1 MPKAMYPYGPMRLLF
16 SIVLF
21 ACATTLGAQIVNV
34 EKKRTPTDST
44 WVGSIQLS
52 FAGSK
57 TTKSTLSILSGG
69 TLQYKPKNNKDF
81 WLFDT
86 RYSLVS
92 GDGEKFSNTGYGYVL
107 YNRRIDHGPFKFE
120 AFTTLQYNGLTRI
133 NLRAN
138 GGAGIRIKLT
148 PDQYTM
154 AKFYLGVA
162 FMYEYEELLAPI
174 DYSRESRISSY
185 FTFTLAPYEGVS
197 FVSTTYAQPRINDF
211 NDYRFCNET
220 SLGLAIT
227 KKLSLTTT
235 FNYNYDAA
243 PPEGVPSSTFY
254 FINSLELSF

>member
-1 MPKAMYPYGPMRLLF
+1 MNPYRPLRLLL

-21 ACATTLGAQIVNV
+21 ACATSVGAQIVNV

-44 WVGSIQLS
+44 WVGTIELS

-69 TLQYKPKNNKDF
+69 TLQYKPKNKKDF

-86 RYSLVS
+86 KYSLVS
-92 GDGEKFSNTGYGYVL
+92 GDGEKFSNTGYGYIL
-107 YNRRIDHGPFKFE
+107 YNRRIGHGPFKFE

-148 PDQYTM
+148 PESYSL
-154 AKFYLGVA
+154 AKFYFGAA
-162 FMYEYEELLAPI
+162 FMYEYEELLEPV
-174 DYSRESRISSY
+174 DYLRENRISSY
-185 FTFTLAPYEGVS
+185 FTFTLAPYEGVT
-197 FVSTTYAQPRINDF
+197 FVSTTYAQPRLNDF

-220 SLGLAIT
+220 SLNLDITRKLGL
-227 KKLSLTTT
+227 STT

-243 PPEGVPSSTFY
+243 PPETVPNSTFY
-254 FINSLELSF
+254 FINSLILSF